1 MGKPTGFLEF
11 DRELPKK
18 RDLKERIND
27 YNYVLAGRLR
37 SCWSPDQRSVRF
49 IKMQLV
55 TVLDESRFYRFWFY
69 RVGGQAT
76 HNNLGRNFA
85 AGMSGG
91 VAYVW
96 DVNKAFVKNCNME
109 MVLLDTLESEDEV
122 LLRRMIFSHQEFTQS
137 KLAAHILSYWQT
149 AFKQFIKV
157 MPIDYKAVLEKKRI
171 TQLTIK

>member
-69 RVGGQAT
+69 RVAGQAT
-76 HNNLGRNFA
+76 HNNL
-85 AGMSGG
+85 
-91 VAYVW
+91 
-96 DVNKAFVKNCNME
+96 
-109 MVLLDTLESEDEV
+109 
-122 LLRRMIFSHQEFTQS
+122 EFTQS